1 MNEFLKRRA
10 LPARRPKPGG
20 LGRRVLLQ
28 LGAVALAAP
37 LSSWAQE
44 SWPSKSI
51 RLVVPT
57 PAGGGT
63 DNMARTTADR
73 LRDILKATIVVEN
86 RAGATTAIG
95 NEFVALA
102 PPDGYTFLFVSPPG
116 FTAVPHLRPVKYEL
130 SNFEMVGAVGNLATM
145 LVVRKD
151 LPVNNLREFID
162 LAKKQPGK
170 LTYGTAGVGS
180 LGHLVGEVFRS
191 QTGIDVLHVPFK
203 GSADAIAAAMGGHVD
218 FIVNDAAQAQIRDG
232 RLKGLA
238 VFGDQPV
245 RGLPQVLPIKAT
257 GVEVSIPGTPMGFMA
272 PRGTP
277 KAIVDRVA
285 AALETIAGEP
295 AFQTKMAAFSLA
307 AQWIPPAEYLKLMEQ
322 GYTSYGEVIR
332 RVGIKE

>member
-1 MNEFLKRRA
+1 MHDRSHSQFPRRKRLISTRRGLILWGA
-10 LPARRPKPGG
+10 ASIAVPWPA
-20 LGRRVLLQ
+20 
-28 LGAVALAAP
+28 
-37 LSSWAQE
+37 WAQE
-44 SWPSKSI
+44 VWPTKPI

-73 LRDILKATIVVEN
+73 LRELLKATIVIEN

-95 NEFVALA
+95 NEFVAQA
-102 PPDGYTFLFVSPPG
+102 PADGYTFLFVSPPG
-116 FTAVPHLRPVKYEL
+116 FTSVPHLRQVKYGL
-130 SNFEMVGAVGNLATM
+130 SDFEMVGAVGNLATM
-145 LVVRKD
+145 LVVRRD
-151 LPVNNLREFID
+151 LPVNSLPEFLN

-180 LGHLVGEVFRS
+180 LGHLVGEVFRA
-191 QTGIDVLHVPFK
+191 QTGIDVLHVPYK

-218 FIVNDAAQAQIRDG
+218 FIINDAAQAQIKDG

-238 VFGDQPV
+238 VFGEQTV
-245 RGLPQVLPIKAT
+245 TGLPQVPPIKGT
-257 GVEVSIPGTPMGFMA
+257 GVDVNIPGTPMGFMA

-285 AALETIAGEP
+285 AALEKITAESE
-295 AFQTKMAAFSLA
+295 FQAKMAQFSLA
-307 AQWIPPAEYLKLMEQ
+307 AQWIPPADYLRLLQQ
-322 GYTSYGEVIR
+322 GHTSYGEVIR